1 MGRDGR
7 FDVVVVGVGGVGSAV
22 TYRLAKRGVDVLG
35 LERYDVPHTMGSSHG
50 YTRVIRLAYHEDPSY
65 VSLLRG
71 AYDCW
76 EELEAEYGQQLLYR
90 TGSVSAGRPSTELV
104 GGSREA
110 CERHSLEHETLSGE
124 ELSERFPGFDL
135 PDGFE
140 AIYQPDGGFVRAEQ
154 SIVAHVERAHA
165 HGAEIHARERVERW
179 QSTTDGIRV
188 TTDKGRYAAD
198 RLVVAAGAWT
208 GELIESLAPAL
219 TPERNVA
226 GWFQPDR
233 PDRYAPD
240 SFPVF
245 GIQNEGTLH
254 YGIPAFDVP
263 GMKIGRH
270 HHFGETVDP
279 DEMARE
285 PTERDERALREF
297 VETYLPD
304 GAGPTMGLQVCLYTN
319 TPDNH
324 FIVDTLPAHPEVVV
338 MGGFSGHG
346 YKFASVMG
354 EVGADLATDG
364 ETSHEINLFEVDRF

>member
-1 MGRDGR
+1 
-7 FDVVVVGVGGVGSAV
+7 
-22 TYRLAKRGVDVLG
+22 
-35 LERYDVPHTMGSSHG
+35 MGSSHG

-65 VSLLRG
+65 VSLLRR

-76 EELEAEYGQQLLYR
+76 EELEAEYGRQLLYR

-104 GGSREA
+104 SGSREA
-110 CERHSLEHETLSGE
+110 CERHSLEYETLSGA
-124 ELSERFPGFDL
+124 ELSERFPGFAL
-135 PDGFE
+135 PEGFE

-165 HGAEIHARERVERW
+165 HGAEIHARERVESW
-179 QSTTDGIRV
+179 QSTTDGVRV

-198 RLVVAAGAWT
+198 RLVVVAGAWT
-208 GELIESLAPAL
+208 GELIESLGSSL

-233 PDRYAPD
+233 PGRYVPE

-245 GIQNEGTLH
+245 GIQNDGTLH

-263 GMKIGRH
+263 GIKIGRH

-285 PTERDERALREF
+285 PTSRRRVRRHTRLACSRSIDCETHLDVMFHSCRHKTGVSDEVL
-297 VETYLPD
+297 
-304 GAGPTMGLQVCLYTN
+304 CLELF
-319 TPDNH
+319 H
-324 FIVDTLPAHPEVVV
+324 HVVDEGVDVVV
-338 MGGFSGHG
+338 GKVTAAYLRVHLHCRH
-346 YKFASVMG
+346 G
-354 EVGADLATDG
+354 EVAGLERRPRTVWQRRKQVHRA
-364 ETSHEINLFEVDRF
+364 VDRVVGALERLDELLSEVGFVDHISGYTGSH